1 MQFWRSVFD
10 RRAPRSIPAAE
21 SALGAELRQEN
32 TAHELPEL
40 LLETLTR
47 ACQEAAG
54 N

>member
-1 MQFWRSVFD
+1 MQFWRSVFG
-10 RRAPRSIPAAE
+10 RRAPRSIPAVE
-21 SALGAELRQEN
+21 SALGAELRQGD

-47 ACQEAAG
+47 AYHEAAG